1 MTIYI
6 FKVSDYT
13 TTLIG
18 KFDKKEDCYYVQRG
32 DGTKYYYEYWRVTWV
47 QEINVEVKE

>member
-32 DGTKYYYEYWRVTWV
+32 DGTKYKYESYRVTV
-47 QEINVEVKE
+47 IKKVTI